1 MRDNRGV
8 KRLSPFVVY
17 TSARLVLFIVTATVL
32 ALLGMKG
39 IGLLLVAL
47 VVSGLL
53 SYVLLSR
60 MRDAVSVAVT
70 QRVGTRPRA
79 PQPGRKRGLPG
90 LWQRLDERTRA
101 EDEADDARRAAED
114 AAQQAALDAAG
125 RERQHEDRPSTRRDP
140 VEPDPETPS

>member
-1 MRDNRGV
+1 M

-17 TSARLVLFIVTATVL
+17 TSARLVLFIVTATIL
-32 ALLGMKG
+32 ALLGMQG

-60 MRDAVSVAVT
+60 MRDAVSVAVS
-70 QRVGTRPRA
+70 QRVAARS
-79 PQPGRKRGLPG
+79 PQPGRKRGMPG

-101 EDEADDARRAAED
+101 EDEADDARRAAEE
-114 AAQQAALDAAG
+114 AAQHEA
-125 RERQHEDRPSTRRDP
+125 QHSDPRDGA
-140 VEPDPETPS
+140 EQDPEAP